1 MTIQH
6 GFELIRE
13 QDIAEYNTQAK
24 LYRHVK
30 SGAELLSLCNDDEN
44 KVFGV
49 NFRTIPRDSTGIAHI
64 MEHCVL
70 NGSRKYPV
78 KEPFVELLK
87 GSLNTFL
94 NAFTFPDK
102 TCYPVAST
110 NLQDF
115 YNLVD
120 VYLDAVFYP
129 RLTPYNLMQEGWH
142 YELESIDQP
151 LTYKGVVFNE
161 MKGAYSSPESVLDDK
176 SQQAIF
182 PDTTYAVDSGG
193 NPEHIP
199 DLTYEQFFQFHETFY
214 HPSNVRIY
222 FYGDD
227 PEAERLRLMAEY
239 LDAYDRLKV
248 DSQVDLQPHFDQPRR
263 ETAFY
268 DSGEDESQKSLLTVS
283 WLLDEVGDEQLTLAL
298 NILEHVLIGTP
309 ASPLR
314 KALIESGLGEDLVGR
329 GMETGTRQMYFST
342 GLRGIEAENADQV
355 EGLIFNTL
363 NELANS
369 GIDPDTLA
377 ASLNTVEFSL
387 RENNTGQ
394 FPRGLALMLRSL
406 NTWLYDRDP
415 LAPLMF
421 EAPLNAIKDRVAQG
435 DGYFEGLIRTCLL
448 ENPHRATVLLKP
460 DSELGKRREQ
470 VEKER
475 LEKARASMSEA
486 DLQAVIAETQELKRR
501 QETPDSPEALATI
514 PSLKLDDLDPQIKT
528 VPSELLQ
535 LGGVKTLFHDLFTN
549 GIVYLE
555 LGFDMH
561 SLPQEWIP
569 YMRLFGRALVE
580 TGTGR
585 LNFVQL
591 LQRIGS
597 TTGGISPLPFISG
610 VQDDS
615 KAAAWLF
622 LRAKATVER
631 TPELL
636 SILEEI
642 LTSANVD
649 DRERIRQMALEERS
663 GLEGRLT
670 QAGHAIINSRL
681 RAKYSEAGWASE
693 QIGGVSY
700 LFFLRKLVEQ
710 IDQDWE
716 TVAQIFRS
724 IRDQL
729 IRKGNALCNITVDA
743 ESWQGIHG
751 ELSDFLAALPEGVSE
766 YQAWRRDEPV
776 NAEGLSIPAQINF
789 VGKGVNLYNLGY
801 EEDGSVMVIT
811 QHLRGTWLW
820 EKVRVQGGAYSAMS
834 NFDRLSGVL
843 TLLSYRDPN
852 VLATLDVYDRSGAFL
867 KGLDLNQQE
876 LTKAIIGVVGDLDA
890 YQLPDAK
897 GYTAMVRHLVGVDDE
912 RRQKIRSQVLSTRS
926 EDFRTF
932 GAVLERIAGNDTV
945 VILGASGALE
955 AVNDQHPG
963 WLQITKVL

>member
-6 GFELIRE
+6 GFELLRE
-13 QDIAEYNTQAK
+13 EHVAEYNTQAK
-24 LYRHVK
+24 LYRHEK
-30 SGAELLSLCNDDEN
+30 TGAELLSLCNDDEN
-44 KVFGV
+44 KVFGI
-49 NFRTIPRDSTGIAHI
+49 NFRTIPKDSTGIAHI

-70 NGSRKYPV
+70 NSSRKYPV

-87 GSLNTFL
+87 GSLKTFL

-142 YELESIDQP
+142 YELEGPDQP

-182 PDTTYAVDSGG
+182 PDTIYAVDSGG

-199 DLTYEQFFQFHETFY
+199 DLTYEQFMRFHETFY
-214 HPSNVRIY
+214 HPSNARIF

-227 PEAERLRLMAEY
+227 PEVERLRLMAEY
-239 LDAYDRLKV
+239 LDAYDPITV
-248 DSQVDLQPHFDQPRR
+248 NSQIDLQPHFDQPRR

-283 WLLDEVGDEQLTLAL
+283 WLLDEVGDEQLSLAL

-329 GMETGTRQMYFST
+329 GMEIGTRQMYFSI
-342 GLRGIEAENADQV
+342 GLRGIEAENADRV
-355 EGLIFNTL
+355 EELILNTL
-363 NELANS
+363 NELGSS

-406 NTWLYDRDP
+406 NTWLYDGDP

-421 EAPLNAIKDRVAQG
+421 EAPLQAIKDRLAQG
-435 DGYFEGLIRTCLL
+435 DGYLEGMIRTFLL

-460 DSELGKRREQ
+460 DPELGKQREQ
-470 VEKER
+470 SEQER
-475 LEKARASMSEA
+475 LEKARALMSEA
-486 DLQAVIAETQELKRR
+486 ELQAVMDTAAELKRR

-514 PSLKLDDLDPQIKT
+514 PSLKLEDLDPQIKT
-528 VPSELLQ
+528 VPTEVFQ

-555 LGFDMH
+555 LGFDLH
-561 SLPQEWIP
+561 TLPQEWIP

-580 TGTGR
+580 TGTDR

-597 TTGGISPLPFISG
+597 TTGGITSLPFTSG
-610 VQDDS
+610 VQDDP

-636 SILEEI
+636 SILQEI
-642 LTSANVD
+642 LSSANVD

-700 LFFLRKLVEQ
+700 LFFLRELVEQ
-710 IDQDWE
+710 IDRDWE
-716 TVAQIFRS
+716 SVAQVLRS
-724 IRDQL
+724 IRDRL
-729 IRKGNALCNITVDA
+729 ILQGNALCNVTVDGG
-743 ESWQGIHG
+743 SWREIRD
-751 ELSDFLAALPEGVSE
+751 ELSGFLSALPEGVSD
-766 YQAWRRDEPV
+766 YQPWERDEPV
-776 NAEGLSIPAQINF
+776 IAEGLSIPAQVNF
-789 VGKGVNLYNLGY
+789 VGKGVNLYDLGY
-801 EEDGSVMVIT
+801 QDDGSVMVIT

-843 TLLSYRDPN
+843 TFLSYRDPN
-852 VLATLDVYDRSGAFL
+852 VLPTLAVYDRAGGFL
-867 KGLDLNQQE
+867 KGLDLNGQE

-912 RRQKIRSQVLSTRS
+912 RRQMIRDQVLSTRL
-926 EDFRTF
+926 EDFHSL
-932 GAVLERIAGNDTV
+932 GEVLERIAGNDTV
-945 VILGASGALE
+945 VILGASSALE

-963 WLQITKVL
+963 WLKITKVL